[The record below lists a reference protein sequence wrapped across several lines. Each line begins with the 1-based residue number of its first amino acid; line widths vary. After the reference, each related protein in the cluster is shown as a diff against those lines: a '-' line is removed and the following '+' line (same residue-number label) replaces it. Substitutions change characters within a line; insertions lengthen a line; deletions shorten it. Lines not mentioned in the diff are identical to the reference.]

1 MGKKRKTNL
10 FASTTGRKKRKTSVP
25 WKAKEIEE
33 RKELNT
39 GYSWFT
45 PKDSVANESVPK
57 KKFAID
63 DYEVELSDDDCD
75 PDKTSPSNWIISLQ
89 SLQSALNESAVC
101 RTCLQ
106 PIQITETE
114 SRRAGLATT
123 FSISCMNDCDS
134 KSFETSPKV
143 GRIHEVNKSSVLA
156 ARMIGKGRSGLTKLC
171 SIMGLSNP
179 VSKTSYAN
187 HTAFFEEKAK
197 ELLEENLSEAALKVK
212 ELELDEGQSKSDV
225 VDIATCFDGTWSS
238 RGWSARDGV
247 VSAISEGTSQIVD
260 VVYKT
265 NFCRLCKDQ
274 EKAKAEGKISH
285 FDYLMWYV
293 KHEPKCLLNHNG
305 SAQVSDTRFF
315 CESLKFQLSEPLTF
329 GKSRQNYFS
338 TNSSCSI

>member
-1 MGKKRKTNL
+1 MGKKRKTNQP
-10 FASTTGRKKRKTSVP
+10 FTSSTGRKKRKQGVP

-45 PKDSVANESVPK
+45 SASKDSVVDNESVPK

-75 PDKTSPSNWIISLQ
+75 SDKTNPSNWIISLQ
-89 SLQSALNESAVC
+89 SLQSALNENAVC

-106 PIQITETE
+106 PLQINETVE
-114 SRRAGLATT
+114 RRAGLATT
-123 FSISCMNDCDS
+123 FSIFCKSNCNP

-143 GRIHEVNKSSVLA
+143 GRIYEVNQTSILA
-156 ARMIGKGRSGLTKLC
+156 ARMIGKGRAGLNKLC

-179 VSKTSYAN
+179 VSKKSYSKHTSA
-187 HTAFFEEKAK
+187 FEEKAK

-265 NFCRLCKDQ
+265 TFCRLCKDQ

-285 FDYLMWYV
+285 FDYLVWYV
-293 KHEPKCLLNHNG
+293 KHEPKCLLNHNA
-305 SAQVSDTRFF
+305 SAQVSEFRIFN
-315 CESLKFQLSEPLTF
+315 
-329 GKSRQNYFS
+329 GKNFKVWQN
-338 TNSSCSI
+338 